1 MENERKTYYVSGQAT
16 KHTLS
21 PDHTIDFGY
30 ETEAQNE
37 YMAAVNFY
45 KFMSSFCSGDRSI
58 LVIEVEEIKNDK

>member
-21 PDHTIDFGY
+21 LDETIDVGY
-30 ETEAQNE
+30 ETEAKNE

-45 KFMSSFCSGDRSI
+45 KFMSSLCSGDRSI